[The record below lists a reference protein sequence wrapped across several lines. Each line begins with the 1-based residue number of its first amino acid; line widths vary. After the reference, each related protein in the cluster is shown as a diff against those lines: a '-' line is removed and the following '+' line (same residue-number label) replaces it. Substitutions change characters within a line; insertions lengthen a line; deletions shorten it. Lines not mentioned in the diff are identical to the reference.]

1 MRRLAHHDP
10 RVDKLVRYWLTP
22 VCGGYMPDVG
32 FRQFASRMGHD
43 PDSITAVRYRGH
55 GCPGPTRIEHE
66 DGSAAELHYLDVW
79 GDDDSQWVLSFRCK
93 VCADGIGE
101 AADIAAADNWDGGAP
116 TREGSE
122 TDPGSNAMIV
132 RTEAGA
138 RLVAAAIGSGR
149 LVEETP
155 LTIADLGRMQP
166 HHVRR
171 KLSGLARARGLAAAG
186 SGPRGLGDLGDRTHY
201 TRLAKDRADRV
212 GKPRDVRL
220 VSEVHTGGIP
230 MVARAVCP
238 PQACFGEA
246 TLQYQCGVQPTA

>member
-1 MRRLAHHDP
+1 MY
-10 RVDKLVRYWLTP
+10 K
-22 VCGGYMPDVG
+22 
-32 FRQFASRMGHD
+32 RQ
-43 PDSITAVRYRGH
+43 
-55 GCPGPTRIEHE
+55 
-66 DGSAAELHYLDVW
+66 
-79 GDDDSQWVLSFRCK
+79 DDDSQWVLSFRCK

-155 LTIADLGRMQP
+155 LTIEDLGRMQP

-186 SGPRGLGDLGDRTHY
+186 SLAPRFFNMRAEELDTALGEDDRRAEEDGA
-201 TRLAKDRADRV
+201 TRRAIQR
-212 GKPRDVRL
+212 R
-220 VSEVHTGGIP
+220 T
-230 MVARAVCP
+230 
-238 PQACFGEA
+238 
-246 TLQYQCGVQPTA
+246 